1 MKDQIM
7 ANKWGQDEQNR
18 GIPELDE
25 AGSLEENWQIV
36 DIFVVGL
43 LNYWVMWKLI
53 QYSRT
58 RMPMCR
64 PSMAHVI
71 GSNFKKG
78 YTCMFTDGMIIV
90 LWASYSTYIFNAL
103 E

>member
-1 MKDQIM
+1 M
-7 ANKWGQDEQNR
+7 GQDEQNR
-18 GIPELDE
+18 EIPELDE

-64 PSMAHVI
+64 TSMARVI
-71 GSNFKKG
+71 GVILRLQG
-78 YTCMFTDGMIIV
+78 IYMYVYTDRMIIV
-90 LWASYSTYIFNAL
+90 LWASNSSTSL
-103 E
+103 MR

>member
-64 PSMAHVI
+64 PSMASVI

-78 YTCMFTDGMIIV
+78 YTMYVYRRNDNCIV
-90 LWASYSTYIFNAL
+90 GILQHL
-103 E
+103 HL

>member
-7 ANKWGQDEQNR
+7 PNKWGQDEQNR

-64 PSMAHVI
+64 PSMERVI

-78 YTCMFTDGMIIV
+78 IYMYVYRRNDNCIV
-90 LWASYSTYIFNAL
+90 GILQHL
-103 E
+103 HL

>member
-58 RMPMCR
+58 RMPMYR
-64 PSMAHVI
+64 PSMATLI

-78 YTCMFTDGMIIV
+78 YTCMYTDGMIIV
-90 LWASYSTYIFNAL
+90 LWASNSTYIFNAL

>member
-1 MKDQIM
+1 M
-7 ANKWGQDEQNR
+7 GQDEQNR
-18 GIPELDE
+18 EIPELDE
-25 AGSLEENWQIV
+25 ARSLEENWQIV

-64 PSMAHVI
+64 TSMAHVI
-71 GSNFKKG
+71 GVILRRDIHVCIYRSNDN
-78 YTCMFTDGMIIV
+78 CIV
-90 LWASYSTYIFNAL
+90 GI
-103 E
+103 

>member
-36 DIFVVGL
+36 DFCCWFIEL
-43 LNYWVMWKLI
+43 LGDVEVDPI
-53 QYSRT
+53 
-58 RMPMCR
+58 
-64 PSMAHVI
+64 
-71 GSNFKKG
+71 
-78 YTCMFTDGMIIV
+78 
-90 LWASYSTYIFNAL
+90 
-103 E
+103 